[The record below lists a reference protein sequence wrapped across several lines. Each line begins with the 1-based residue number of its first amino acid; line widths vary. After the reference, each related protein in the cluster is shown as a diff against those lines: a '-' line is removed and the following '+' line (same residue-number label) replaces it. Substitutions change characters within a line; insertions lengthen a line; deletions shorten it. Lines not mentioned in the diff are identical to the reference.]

1 MQSQHKH
8 AMLHFHFLLCL
19 LYQQQNIPAQIKETF
34 IQAFSV
40 WSYFWERTNNIK
52 IIANNLESNKTII

>member
-8 AMLHFHFLLCL
+8 AMLHFHFLPCL
-19 LYQQQNIPAQIKETF
+19 LYQQQNIPAQIKETV
-34 IQAFSV
+34 QALFV

-52 IIANNLESNKTII
+52 VITNNLESNKMII